1 MIISTKIS
9 DKANQNIQIGKE
21 ITSIVTLLTE
31 QLIGEICHQVRFSYG
46 DELHLDF
53 GEMSTC
59 EHPKLK
65 DLQKG
70 MWQFGTRATPWLLKK
85 SGQLLLNSEEPET
98 DDEIKK
104 AKQLTSESL
113 ESRKIL
119 KFEVNPENLELQL
132 LFEEDYELIL
142 QPDLE
147 DIDLYYWEL
156 FMPNDKVLEVGAG
169 YFWSCKSVYDRC

>member
-1 MIISTKIS
+1 MIISTKIP
-9 DKANQNIQIGKE
+9 DTTNPNIQISQE
-21 ITSIVTLLTE
+21 IVNVINILTE

-53 GEMSTC
+53 GEMSRC
-59 EHPKLK
+59 DHPKLRN
-65 DLQKG
+65 LLKG
-70 MWQFGTRATPWLLKK
+70 NWQFGARATPWLLKK
-85 SGQLLLNSEEPET
+85 SGQLLLKSEEPET
-98 DDEIKK
+98 DAEIKN
-104 AKQLTSESL
+104 AKQLTRESL
-113 ESRKIL
+113 ENKKIL

-147 DIDLYYWEL
+147 DLDLSYWDL

-169 YFWSCKSVYDRC
+169 YFWSSCSSTK

>member
-9 DKANQNIQIGKE
+9 DPTNSNIQISQE
-21 ITSIVTLLTE
+21 IVNVVNILTE

-53 GEMSTC
+53 GEMSIC
-59 EHPKLK
+59 DHPKLRN
-65 DLQKG
+65 LLKG
-70 MWQFGTRATPWLLKK
+70 SWQFGTRATPWLLKK
-85 SGQLLLNSEEPET
+85 SGQLLLKSEEPET
-98 DDEIKK
+98 DDEIKN
-104 AKQLTSESL
+104 AKQLTRESL
-113 ESRKIL
+113 ENKKIL

-147 DIDLYYWEL
+147 DLDLSYWDL
-156 FMPNDKVLEVGAG
+156 LMPNDKVLEVGAG